1 MSPQQSKSSRAEKSA
16 AKERVAAMRAEEARR
31 ERRQKLLI
39 YGVAGLVVVL
49 IAALV
54 AYQMVQQGEEED
66 RLAADIEGLQE
77 FEIADREHVAGAVDY
92 EAEYGTNPPAGGN
105 HAESPQWQNCGIYDT
120 PIGSENAVH
129 SLEHGAVWITYQPDL
144 PEDQV
149 EALRDVV
156 RDLDSSESDYVIV
169 SPFEGLTS
177 PVVASAWG
185 LQVSVDDPSDERLD
199 QFLHQYVRGPQTLE
213 PGAACQGGVGSPIE

>member
-1 MSPQQSKSSRAEKSA
+1 
-16 AKERVAAMRAEEARR
+16 

-77 FEIADREHVAGAVDY
+77 LEIADREHVEGTVDY
-92 EAEYGTNPPAGGN
+92 EAEYDTLPPAGGN
-105 HAESPQWQNCGIYDT
+105 HNAAWLNCGIYDT
-120 PIGSENAVH
+120 AVPSENAVH
-129 SLEHGAVWITYQPDL
+129 ALEHGAVWITYQPDL
-144 PEDQV
+144 AEGQV
-149 EALRDVV
+149 DTLHDVV

-169 SPFEGLTS
+169 SPFEGLGS
-177 PVVASAWG
+177 PIVASAWG
-185 LQVSVDDPSDERLD
+185 LQVSVDDPSDERLE
-199 QFLHQYVRGPQTLE
+199 QFLHQYVRGPQTIE